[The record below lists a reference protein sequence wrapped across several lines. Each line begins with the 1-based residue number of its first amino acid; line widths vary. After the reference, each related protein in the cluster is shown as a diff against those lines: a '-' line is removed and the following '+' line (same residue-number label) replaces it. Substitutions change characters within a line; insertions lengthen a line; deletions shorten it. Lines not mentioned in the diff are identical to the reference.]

1 MKKVVMRAEF
11 NTFDIAEAWYLA
23 LSHCHDGQ
31 WSKEYKR
38 LSRMSSYF
46 KPSPWL
52 SVESLDDNAK
62 VIYDNA
68 VEKLLTKKKER

>member
-1 MKKVVMRAEF
+1 MAEF
-11 NTFDIAEAWYLA
+11 NRFDIAEAWYLA

-62 VIYDNA
+62 GIYDNA
-68 VEKLLTKKKER
+68 VEKLLTKKEVN

>member
-1 MKKVVMRAEF
+1 MAEF
-11 NTFDIAEAWYLA
+11 NRFDIAEAWYLA

-68 VEKLLTKKKER
+68 VEKLLTKKEVN

>member
-1 MKKVVMRAEF
+1 MEF
-11 NTFDIAEAWYLA
+11 NRFDIAEAWYLA

-68 VEKLLTKKKER
+68 VEKLLTKKEVN

>member
-1 MKKVVMRAEF
+1 MEF
-11 NTFDIAEAWYLA
+11 NRFDIAEAWYLA

-46 KPSPWL
+46 TPSPLL
-52 SVESLDDNAK
+52 SVERLNDNARA
-62 VIYDNA
+62 IYANA
-68 VEKLLTKKKER
+68 VNTIERN

>member
-1 MKKVVMRAEF
+1 MAEF
-11 NTFDIAEAWYLA
+11 NRFDIAEAWYLA

-52 SVESLDDNAK
+52 SVEALDDNAK

-68 VEKLLTKKKER
+68 VEKLLTKKEVN

>member
-11 NTFDIAEAWYLA
+11 TTFDIAEAWYLA

-31 WSKEYKR
+31 SSKEYKR
-38 LSRMSSYF
+38 LSHMSNYF
-46 KPSPWL
+46 TPNPWL
-52 SVESLDDNAK
+52 SVERLNDNAK